1 MKHTSERLSLH
12 SALRWIFFI
21 TLCVTGSASLA
32 VFYYRHLKAQRL
44 QQPQYNIVALIQ
56 TTPDKER
63 LKTIYLAELLGLSI
77 DQPTNLFRLNI
88 NEARQNLLKSP
99 LITTAKI
106 KKILP
111 GTLYI
116 EYSLRKPFAYVID
129 FTNTVVDKAGV
140 AFPFKPFFTPKKIP
154 EIYLGLDKND
164 LEWGEQIKGVKIK
177 VALYLIDFFHHN
189 LPESTSLVRVDVSHA
204 FDDSY
209 GNRQVVV
216 MLEESLNLKMHSENI
231 AFTIPHI
238 LRLSLENYKQEISNY
253 LVLRPLMIDKGAS
266 KIKNQ
271 STPLEPLII
280 DLRISGL
287 AYISNG

>member
-1 MKHTSERLSLH
+1 MKHTSDKLSLK
-12 SALRWIFFI
+12 SAIRWIFFI

-32 VFYYRHLKAQRL
+32 VFYYRHIKAQRL

-88 NEARQNLLKSP
+88 NEARKNLLKSP
-99 LITTAKI
+99 LITSAKI

-116 EYSLRKPFAYVID
+116 DYSLRKPFAYVID

-140 AFPFKPFFTPKKIP
+140 AFPFKPFFTPKKLP
-154 EIYLGLDKND
+154 EIYLGMDETN

-177 VALYLIDFFHHN
+177 IALYLIDFFHTN
-189 LPESTSLVRVDVSHA
+189 LAESTSLMRVDVSHA

-216 MLEESLNLKMHSENI
+216 MLEDSLNLKENSENTV
-231 AFTIPHI
+231 FNIPHI
-238 LRLSLENYKQEISNY
+238 LRLSLDNYRQEIANY
-253 LVLRPLMIDKGAS
+253 LALRPLILKREAS
-266 KIKNQ
+266 KIKNK
-271 STPLEPLII
+271 SNPLEPLII

>member
-1 MKHTSERLSLH
+1 MKHTSDKLSLK
-12 SALRWIFFI
+12 SAIRWIFFI

-32 VFYYRHLKAQRL
+32 VFYYRHIKAQRL

-88 NEARQNLLKSP
+88 NEARKNLLKSP
-99 LITTAKI
+99 LITSAKI

-116 EYSLRKPFAYVID
+116 DYSLRKPFAYVID

-140 AFPFKPFFTPKKIP
+140 AFPFKPFFTPKKLP
-154 EIYLGLDKND
+154 EIYLGMDETNLK
-164 LEWGEQIKGVKIK
+164 WGEQIKGVKIK
-177 VALYLIDFFHHN
+177 IALYLIDFFHTN
-189 LPESTSLVRVDVSHA
+189 LAESTSLMRVDVSHA

-216 MLEESLNLKMHSENI
+216 MLEDSLNLKENSENTV
-231 AFTIPHI
+231 FNIPHI
-238 LRLSLENYKQEISNY
+238 LRLSLDNYRQEIANY
-253 LVLRPLMIDKGAS
+253 LALRPLILKREAS
-266 KIKNQ
+266 KIKNK
-271 STPLEPLII
+271 SNPLEPLII